1 MAAPLTYTYKVV
13 PLPSPVSQNAHP
25 ANLASL
31 AKRYS
36 ELRLA
41 ILLSAPSSFASSHA
55 IESILTQEQWEQ
67 RVWRKGVTV
76 FVCIAR
82 PVVTETAEVP
92 EFGDF
97 DGEWVGAA
105 TVFGPVPKADYQLVP
120 EAGSPEAGADEEET
134 KWQMTALFTS
144 PEHRGKGLGKS
155 LIKGAKDYAGIQTH
169 RLLPTA
175 KTFRLRIMAHP
186 KNVMVVA
193 LYSQLGFM
201 DVGRATGREAFV
213 TNGDATLITAKMEG
227 SEDVRNLLAQRT
239 AIAMEYLET
248 LKD

>member
-1 MAAPLTYTYKVV
+1 
-13 PLPSPVSQNAHP
+13 
-25 ANLASL
+25 NLAAL

-41 ILLSAPSSFASSHA
+41 ILLSAPSSFASSYA
-55 IESILTQEQWEQ
+55 IESTLTQEQWEQ
-67 RVWRKGVTV
+67 RVWRNGVTV

-82 PVVTETAEVP
+82 PVLTETAEVP
-92 EFGDF
+92 ELGEF

-105 TVFGPVPKADYQLVP
+105 TVFGPVPKDDYQLVP
-120 EAGSPEAGADEEET
+120 ESGSPEAGPDEEEA

-155 LIKGAKDYAGIQTH
+155 LIKGAKAYAGIRT
-169 RLLPTA
+169 RALLPTA
-175 KTFRLRIMAHP
+175 ESFRLRIMAHS
-186 KNVMVVA
+186 KNLTVVA

-213 TNGDATLITAKMEG
+213 TNGDEALI
-227 SEDVRNLLAQRT
+227 
-239 AIAMEYLET
+239 
-248 LKD
+248 